1 MGHNSWIAKAE
12 RIERI
17 QRDETSRE
25 LIADAVALAD
35 KNVGGVD

>member
-1 MGHNSWIAKAE
+1 MDHNSWIAKAE

-17 QRDETSRE
+17 HRDETSRE
-25 LIADAVALAD
+25 LMLNAVALAD